1 MIHIDDFGRSPN
13 ISRDILQKIKKGNI
27 SQVSVML
34 GFVDKK
40 VHLQLKKTGI
50 PFRLHLNLT
59 EQVERFS
66 KNFSSMTFL
75 SLIFANNSK
84 KLCVKE
90 EIDRQLK
97 RVHAH
102 LRVKRS

>member
-1 MIHIDDFGRSPN
+1 MTNFIEIGG
-13 ISRDILQKIKKGNI
+13 LIKKGLGH
-27 SQVSVML
+27 SV
-34 GFVDKK
+34 
-40 VHLQLKKTGI
+40 
-50 PFRLHLNLT
+50 
-59 EQVERFS
+59 VERFS

-97 RVHAH
+97 EFMAIYELKEVRLDGH
-102 LRVKRS
+102 